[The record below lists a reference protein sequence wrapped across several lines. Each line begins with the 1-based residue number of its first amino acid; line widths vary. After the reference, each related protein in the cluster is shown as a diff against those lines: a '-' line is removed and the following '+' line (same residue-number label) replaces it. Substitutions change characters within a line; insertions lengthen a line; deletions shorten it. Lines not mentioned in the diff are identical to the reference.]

1 MEITHQT
8 VLGEDG
14 QPAAVLIPWDVFIEI
29 QELLEG
35 DEPTAEELAAIREAE
50 EDRRQGN
57 TEAFT
62 KLEDLEAELSH

>member
-29 QELLEG
+29 QGLLEG

-57 TEAFT
+57 ADAFT
-62 KLEDLEAELSH
+62 KLEDLEAELLH